1 MGSTAETGPTGMNE
15 RHARVAA
22 GLGCC
27 VSSEVLKIHIMP
39 MLASATDESMSTA
52 GALARS
58 AKWRKVML
66 GKRWYED
73 WEAATSVVA
82 TSSPL
87 ALNWVVHCKG
97 RDPALLLK
105 GSLGGAHLDAGFK
118 RQQVPQTWWRLFWSK
133 TQYGAVVSPAVA
145 SSGVKDYYEMY
156 LPQREND
163 GSKFLD
169 AVVSSLPFLLDRAT
183 FLLICR
189 SCLIIA
195 AAASETRRAPR

>member
-1 MGSTAETGPTGMNE
+1 
-15 RHARVAA
+15 
-22 GLGCC
+22 
-27 VSSEVLKIHIMP
+27 
-39 MLASATDESMSTA
+39 MSTA

-73 WEAATSVVA
+73 WEAATSFVA

-133 TQYGAVVSPAVA
+133 TQYGAVVSTAVA

-163 GSKFLD
+163 GSKLLD
-169 AVVSSLPFLLDRAT
+169 AVVSSLPFLLAWQP
-183 FLLICR
+183 
-189 SCLIIA
+189 S
-195 AAASETRRAPR
+195 S